1 MWQQQGRTREGF
13 SNIPPTSSTN
23 MTSKTISGVQ
33 TQADPK
39 GGQGMPW
46 HTLSGPPRPTQEHAI
61 SLLLPSPSKRRH
73 ADTAEKKER
82 RGLRLPHAITR
93 RLRDRPSAHGSPLL
107 GVAQQHSRAGR
118 RRAGH
123 RLAVLVASHPRGP
136 KTPTRSVRSAVSC
149 ELLASHR
156 RRPVPAGDHPRGQ
169 KVDY

>member
-61 SLLLPSPSKRRH
+61 GLPLPSPSKRRH
-73 ADTAEKKER
+73 ADTAEKKKKER

-93 RLRDRPSAHGSPLL
+93 RLRDRPSAHGSPPL

-118 RRAGH
+118 RRAGC
-123 RLAVLVASHPRGP
+123 RLAVPVASHPRGP
-136 KTPTRSVRSAVSC
+136 EAQRPQLDQFAAPSALSC
-149 ELLASHR
+149 
-156 RRPVPAGDHPRGQ
+156 
-169 KVDY
+169 